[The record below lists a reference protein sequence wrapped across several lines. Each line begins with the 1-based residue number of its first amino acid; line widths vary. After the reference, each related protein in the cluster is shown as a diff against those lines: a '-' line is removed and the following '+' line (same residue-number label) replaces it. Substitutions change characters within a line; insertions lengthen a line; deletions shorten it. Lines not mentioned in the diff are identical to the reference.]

1 MKYTSGN
8 NLSGFVCLMTQQHT
22 MYLGCQKT
30 HSSIPQIIPSWS
42 KKKLNRIFWEPQ
54 LPNAFSF
61 GLGVPCQSATSA
73 AQREAFKE
81 LFFNLCFLPKKK
93 RGYVNNLSSMSP
105 PICLCLFY
113 IFSLS
118 WNWNTFHRTV
128 TNQKWET
135 RSVEFL
141 PSCSC
146 KLFSRSANFVGDS
159 SPLPSFIAYNCKFSR
174 PLRIFAWNLG

>member
-1 MKYTSGN
+1 MFCGTKCPLNVVHMTLLNGDLIIFTLNTLMKYTSGN

-22 MYLGCQKT
+22 LYLRCQKT

-81 LFFNLCFLPKKK
+81 LFLQSTFLSVKEKEKREILFLNVSLLFAGVALLYFIQLKKK
-93 RGYVNNLSSMSP
+93 L
-105 PICLCLFY
+105 
-113 IFSLS
+113 
-118 WNWNTFHRTV
+118 
-128 TNQKWET
+128 
-135 RSVEFL
+135 
-141 PSCSC
+141 
-146 KLFSRSANFVGDS
+146 
-159 SPLPSFIAYNCKFSR
+159 
-174 PLRIFAWNLG
+174 LRIALLWQIKSEKSNMLRFVL